1 MESQSQEQSI
11 EQPMLPAPPEPDTV
25 SGSTALV
32 TYDHYDILAHPE
44 RDRPEQFQEEVR
56 KLKNRFTVLDT
67 EVRKGGK
74 VVVRGIAQMIPALAE
89 MEPFLS
95 RKGEHHEPHYVKML
109 VAAGLPTW
117 SEYLAQLAEEFEISV
132 RKIQRRLEEHRG
144 HPKERQPRRL
154 SGGGRSAAPKPTNK
168 RTNAAQATAA
178 KAATKNLADAKK
190 ELGVAAAAGNV
201 QAAAIIAEYE
211 QAVTTAA
218 SSTLT
223 NENNSTSDNGVVI
236 NSTESDSSGV
246 RLAEEGFLFT
256 APPASE
262 PEKVAASPD
271 KLGPSVGKLT
281 AEPDWKQVLVELLAV
296 LEQSGDR
303 LPLVVL
309 KEKPKE

>member
-144 HPKERQPRRL
+144 HPRNASRAVYRAGAVAQRQSRLTNGLMQHRQPLLRPLPRISRTPRR
-154 SGGGRSAAPKPTNK
+154 S
-168 RTNAAQATAA
+168 
-178 KAATKNLADAKK
+178 
-190 ELGVAAAAGNV
+190 
-201 QAAAIIAEYE
+201 
-211 QAVTTAA
+211 
-218 SSTLT
+218 
-223 NENNSTSDNGVVI
+223 
-236 NSTESDSSGV
+236 
-246 RLAEEGFLFT
+246 
-256 APPASE
+256 
-262 PEKVAASPD
+262 
-271 KLGPSVGKLT
+271 
-281 AEPDWKQVLVELLAV
+281 
-296 LEQSGDR
+296 
-303 LPLVVL
+303 
-309 KEKPKE
+309 